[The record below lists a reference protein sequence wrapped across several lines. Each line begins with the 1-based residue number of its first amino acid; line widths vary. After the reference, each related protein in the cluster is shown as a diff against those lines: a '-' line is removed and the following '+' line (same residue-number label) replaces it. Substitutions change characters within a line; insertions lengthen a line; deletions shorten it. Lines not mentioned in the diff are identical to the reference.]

1 VVCTLNR
8 FPQVIVTLTRSL
20 TAEAGIFVK
29 SVSTTVVRDCTLNGC
44 LQHLNLVT
52 KTVPATGTP

>member
-1 VVCTLNR
+1 M
-8 FPQVIVTLTRSL
+8 VTLTRSL

-44 LQHLNLVT
+44 LKLLKYVT
-52 KTVPATGTP
+52 KAVPATGTP

>member
-29 SVSTTVVRDCTLNGC
+29 SVYTMVVCDCTS
-44 LQHLNLVT
+44 T
-52 KTVPATGTP
+52 S